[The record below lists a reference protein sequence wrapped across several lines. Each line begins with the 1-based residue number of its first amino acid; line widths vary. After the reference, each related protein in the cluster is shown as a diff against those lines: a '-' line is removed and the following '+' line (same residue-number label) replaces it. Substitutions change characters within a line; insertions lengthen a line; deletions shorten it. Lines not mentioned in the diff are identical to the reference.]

1 MFLNATLSVPS
12 PPAGTLP
19 EDAALVA
26 GLHAGDPR
34 AVEQMVAQYGPALY
48 RFAYYQLQD
57 AMLAEDLV
65 AEVFARVI
73 EKVGGY
79 VQDSTP
85 FQAWLFRI
93 ARNLVT
99 DHYRSVKRR
108 PQTSFEQWLAAE
120 PAAEPGG
127 YDSAIDGLPM
137 REELLAGLRLLTE
150 EQRQVII
157 LHVLEGWEMPQVAQ
171 ILGRSLPSV
180 KSLYYRGMDSLRRV
194 LTAPPAKAPRPT
206 TSAPAPRPV
215 RGSVGGLLVT
225 GAT

>member
-1 MFLNATLSVPS
+1 MFLSATLPVPS
-12 PPAGTLP
+12 SLAGAEP
-19 EDAALVA
+19 DDAALVA

-34 AVEQMVAQYGPALY
+34 AVEQMVAQYSPALY
-48 RFAYYQLQD
+48 RFAYYQLHD

-65 AEVFARVI
+65 AEVFARVV
-73 EKVGGY
+73 EKVAGY
-79 VQDSTP
+79 VQGSAP

-120 PAAEPGG
+120 PGAEPGG
-127 YDSAIDGLPM
+127 YDSAIDGLPL

-194 LTAPPAKAPRPT
+194 LAAPPAQAPRPAAA
-206 TSAPAPRPV
+206 APAPRPA
-215 RGSVGGLLVT
+215 RGSVGVLLAS
-225 GAT
+225 GAA